1 MQGPKLSASQ
11 TQSVTRGTVITLEKL
26 RANDYFLLFWKEI
39 LTKSKQLDINEPV
52 LGRKRKVS
60 QRIEDCYSR
69 SLIGFF
75 HEKGFARQ
83 IYFDVLDLLLNA
95 IKSRFNQEDYKR

>member
-11 TQSVTRGTVITLEKL
+11 TQSVTRGTVITLTVIY
-26 RANDYFLLFWKEI
+26 DYFLLFWKEI
-39 LTKSKQLDINEPV
+39 LTESKQLDINELV

>member
-11 TQSVTRGTVITLEKL
+11 TQSVTRGTVITLTVIY
-26 RANDYFLLFWKEI
+26 DYFLLFWKEI
-39 LTKSKQLDINEPV
+39 LTESKQLDINEPV

>member
-11 TQSVTRGTVITLEKL
+11 TQSVTRGTVITLTVIY
-26 RANDYFLLFWKEI
+26 DYFLLFWKEI
-39 LTKSKQLDINEPV
+39 LTESKQLDINEPV

-95 IKSRFNQEDYKR
+95 MKSRFNQEDYKR

>member
-11 TQSVTRGTVITLEKL
+11 TQSVTRGTVITLTVIY
-26 RANDYFLLFWKEI
+26 DYFLLFWKEI
-39 LTKSKQLDINEPV
+39 LTELKQLDINEPV